1 MLLPTEIINETFI
14 VKNKIMQKNIDI
26 PLPILGTIAE
36 MMQQHNLR
44 HEVIAGNAMDNT
56 ITLEINY
63 ERETRSFMHDIED
76 YVEDFREGLTT
87 ID

>member
-1 MLLPTEIINETFI
+1 
-14 VKNKIMQKNIDI
+14 MQKNIDI
-26 PLPILGTIAE
+26 PLPILETIAE
-36 MMQQHNLR
+36 MMQQHNLK

-56 ITLEINY
+56 ITLEIKY

-76 YVEDFREGLTT
+76 YLEDFREGLIT